1 MMEINYEPDPYI
13 VALRNMTPEQ
23 RIKKMFELTEMTRYL
38 LKRGLEIQ
46 FPEKTKEEIHK
57 MYLKRLMECH
67 NSDY

>member
-1 MMEINYEPDPYI
+1 
-13 VALRNMTPEQ
+13 MTPEQ

-57 MYLKRLMECH
+57 MWDYPTRYHDWNTPSFSSPFREP
-67 NSDY
+67 NSLSVF